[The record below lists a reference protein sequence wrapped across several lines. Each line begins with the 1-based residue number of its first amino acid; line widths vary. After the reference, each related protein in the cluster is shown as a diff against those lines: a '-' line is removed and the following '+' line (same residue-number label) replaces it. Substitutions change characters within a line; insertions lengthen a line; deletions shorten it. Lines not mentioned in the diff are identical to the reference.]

1 MVFSIFKTRCIII
14 HVHVHVHVLIILR
27 GRVLYDQIIFKFYL
41 QYVGFL
47 GIFFWGGGVLSKS
60 L

>member
-14 HVHVHVHVLIILR
+14 HVHVHVLIILR

-41 QYVGFL
+41 QYVG
-47 GIFFWGGGVLSKS
+47 GGVLSKS

>member
-14 HVHVHVHVLIILR
+14 PVHVHVFIILR
-27 GRVLYDQIIFKFYL
+27 GRVLYDKIIFKFYL
-41 QYVGFL
+41 QYVV
-47 GIFFWGGGVLSKS
+47 FFFGGGVLSKS

>member
-14 HVHVHVHVLIILR
+14 HVHALIILR

-41 QYVGFL
+41 QYVG
-47 GIFFWGGGVLSKS
+47 GGVWGGGIK
-60 L
+60 

>member
-1 MVFSIFKTRCIII
+1 MVFSIFKTRCNIIP
-14 HVHVHVHVLIILR
+14 VHVHEFIILR

-41 QYVGFL
+41 QYVGF
-47 GIFFWGGGVLSKS
+47 FFGGGGVLSKS

>member
-14 HVHVHVHVLIILR
+14 HVHVHVLMILR

-41 QYVGFL
+41 QYVGGGL
-47 GIFFWGGGVLSKS
+47 GGGY
-60 L
+60 